1 MKLTIFAC
9 DSSGK
14 DYAFPHTLRHHKMWS
29 FRACPPQQ
37 SLGMERWLGSALAR
51 HTGQMEGKAIGH
63 IWARL
68 GILLQ
73 RGNAALLGNRVPELP
88 LPAIDGI
95 E

>member
-1 MKLTIFAC
+1 MTHL
-9 DSSGK
+9 GK
-14 DYAFPHTLRHHKMWS
+14 TMLSHTHLDIIRCGASKPAHLK
-29 FRACPPQQ
+29 Q
-37 SLGMERWLGSALAR
+37 SLGMERVERWLGSALAR